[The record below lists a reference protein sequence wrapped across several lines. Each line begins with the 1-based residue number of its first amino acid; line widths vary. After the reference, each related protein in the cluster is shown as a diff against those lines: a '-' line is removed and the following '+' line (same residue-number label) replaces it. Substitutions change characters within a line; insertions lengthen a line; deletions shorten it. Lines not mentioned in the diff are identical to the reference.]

1 MALLDQACAKC
12 AANQPLGVLG
22 VIQRDGGI
30 RRVDFPSDDIEG
42 SLQIAQYQIRSEAGV
57 RFYALVFPYD
67 LQEEEN
73 LKKGLMVATER
84 EGLLSSLFVFFAFA
98 QPSSGSAVSVID
110 PRACH
115 HTDKPLLRMSPEYL
129 ASLPRKLWYPPSRPM
144 SGEPNQEEEINTRF
158 TVPLSYYMMPI
169 EDMPPDE
176 QEGARE
182 SREIGLPLLKRAKE
196 ARLKKTNE
204 ETARKATQQ

>member
-129 ASLPRKLWYPPSRPM
+129 ASLPRKLRYAPSHPM
-144 SGEPNQEEEINTRF
+144 SGEPNQEEEIYAPLA
-158 TVPLSYYMMPI
+158 VPLSYYMMPV
-169 EDMPPDE
+169 EEMPPDE
-176 QEGARE
+176 REGARE
-182 SREIGLPLLKRAKE
+182 AIAIGE
-196 ARLKKTNE
+196 ALFKKA
-204 ETARKATQQ
+204 ARKAANQ